1 MSMLS
6 RRGFLGLAG
15 GVGAASLLAACGGG
29 DGGASAD
36 TVTAIVPSTAPPG
49 WQDVLAKVNAGLK
62 KDTGLTVNVQFV
74 NWSNYKEQ
82 SLLKFTAGE
91 RFDSALQALWLN
103 MAQLQKSGALADLT
117 GKLDKYPN
125 LSKALAPKLIES
137 NTWEGKLWG
146 IPQVNSAARVGHFA
160 VRQDLAESYGF
171 AEITGYDTL
180 ERFFYAVKQKGGGVI
195 PFAAAS
201 NTTNLLAVPTPV
213 ANFNAASWDDP
224 HTIALAFTG
233 KGLFFIPAR
242 DAARTGAARPV
253 PFWEDDGVVETF
265 HRIRKYY
272 NDGIINRD
280 ALNTDSA
287 TITSQWQAGKYASV
301 WAITDGTASNALPA
315 LREAV
320 PGARMANVMPFKDG
334 LTAKPNQTFQA
345 DNLVVVPAKGSNT
358 DHALALQ
365 DWLSVKV
372 NHDLLA
378 YGIEGRDWKAV
389 GEDKYEGLSKYN
401 AAPGFPGYAL
411 CWRAGMERQAAYQS
425 ESEAEIFA
433 WAQNYDNFTP
443 DPFASF
449 IPDVAPVESAV
460 AQMTSVITEYANPL
474 YYGVVDVDP
483 QLDKLKKAAEGAGLA
498 SIQEEMEKQ
507 ANAYLA
513 KS

>member
-1 MSMLS
+1 MV
-6 RRGFLGLAG
+6 A
-15 GVGAASLLAACGGG
+15 
-29 DGGASAD
+29 
-36 TVTAIVPSTAPPG
+36 
-49 WQDVLAKVNAGLK
+49 
-62 KDTGLTVNVQFV
+62 
-74 NWSNYKEQ
+74 
-82 SLLKFTAGE
+82 
-91 RFDSALQALWLN
+91 
-103 MAQLQKSGALADLT
+103 
-117 GKLDKYPN
+117 
-125 LSKALAPKLIES
+125 
-137 NTWEGKLWG
+137 G

-171 AEITGYDTL
+171 AEITDYDTL
-180 ERFFYAVKQKGGGVI
+180 ERFFYAVRQKAGGVI

-201 NTTNLLAVPTPV
+201 NTTNLLAAPTPV

-224 HTIALAFTG
+224 RTIALAFTG

-242 DAARTGAARPV
+242 DAARTGSARPV
-253 PFWEDDGVVETF
+253 PFWEDDGVVDTF

-315 LREAV
+315 LQEAV

-334 LTAKPNQTFQA
+334 LNAKPNQTFQA
-345 DNLVVVPAKGSNT
+345 DNLVVVPAKGSNVE
-358 DHALALQ
+358 HALALQ
-365 DWLSVKV
+365 DWLSVKA

-433 WAQNYDNFTP
+433 WAQDYDNFTP

-460 AQMTSVITEYANPL
+460 AQMTSVITEY
-474 YYGVVDVDP
+474 
-483 QLDKLKKAAEGAGLA
+483 
-498 SIQEEMEKQ
+498 
-507 ANAYLA
+507 LA